1 MANTIAMPLPY
12 TRRMDIRTVK
22 YFLAVADAGSVTEAA
37 RILHLS
43 QPPLSSAMTKLE
55 ADLAVQLF
63 ERHPRGI
70 TLTDAGRYLQS
81 AGRRLVA
88 EEKRIT
94 SALRSMGQG
103 LEGDLRL
110 GAEPI
115 GLWHFVSAAV
125 SDFVSEYPRITL
137 ELADANPLVLLENL
151 ANGYLDL
158 AVVPV
163 LAQEPL
169 PMVNEVAFTTT
180 ILAHSP
186 LTLVVPR
193 SSTLSSQPSLHLSD
207 LRRERWILPSRLP
220 GARSLSRLIDDR
232 FAVVGG
238 SPDSVISVPT
248 VETAASL
255 VTAGVGVS
263 VVSRT
268 LAERHPGVVAVSVE
282 EGWPD
287 LPLGVVTRRD
297 GVVTPVAER
306 FVDILRSHG
315 DRHEPGDDH
324 IDTAPAG
331 NMG

>member
-1 MANTIAMPLPY
+1 
-12 TRRMDIRTVK
+12 MDIRSVK
-22 YFLAVADAGSVTEAA
+22 YFLAVADAGSITEAA

-55 ADLAVQLF
+55 SDLAVRLF
-63 ERHPRGI
+63 DRHPRGI

-103 LEGDLRL
+103 LEGDLRV

-137 ELADANPLVLLENL
+137 ELADANPLMLLENL

-169 PMVNEVAFTTT
+169 PTVNEVAFTTT
-180 ILAHSP
+180 IIAHSP

-193 SSTLSSQPSLHLSD
+193 TSPLAAGTPVRLSD

-232 FAVVGG
+232 FAAVGG
-238 SPDSVISVPT
+238 SPDSVICVPT
-248 VETAASL
+248 VETAAGL

-263 VVSRT
+263 VVSKK
-268 LAERHPGVVAVSVE
+268 LADRHPGVVSVAVE
-282 EGWPD
+282 DGWPD
-287 LPLGVVTRRD
+287 LPLAVVTRRD

-306 FVDILRSHG
+306 FVDILATHG
-315 DRHEPGDDH
+315 DHDGLDD
-324 IDTAPAG
+324 DQTDAVPAG
-331 NMG
+331 NMD